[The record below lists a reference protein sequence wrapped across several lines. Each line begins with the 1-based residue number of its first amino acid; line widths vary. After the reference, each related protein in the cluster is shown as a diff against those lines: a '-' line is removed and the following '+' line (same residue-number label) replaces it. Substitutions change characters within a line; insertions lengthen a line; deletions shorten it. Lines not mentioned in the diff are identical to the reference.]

1 MTKHALTNGYG
12 QRFFYLNRPDPRS
25 GFSMIEYLATLV
37 IAAILLLM
45 TSSNFRSVVDRSRV
59 TAAMSEFHTA
69 ILLARAE
76 AVRRQIRVD
85 VIPSDFKDWSK
96 GWLVLIDANNNQ
108 QLDVGDVLL
117 HHSQSETKGLAVEAK
132 LRDSKKSYLAFDTS
146 GRPRSAASSQIPQ
159 IGSFIFA
166 VSAQRLK
173 IIISFLGRVR
183 VCDPDKDSA
192 TC

>member
-1 MTKHALTNGYG
+1 
-12 QRFFYLNRPDPRS
+12 
-25 GFSMIEYLATLV
+25 MIEYLATLV

-45 TSSNFRSVVDRSRV
+45 TSSNFRPVIDRSRV

-76 AVRRQIRVD
+76 AMRRQTRID
-85 VIPSDFKDWSK
+85 VIPLDSKDWSK
-96 GWLVLIDANNNQ
+96 GWLVLIDVNNNQ
-108 QLDVGDVLL
+108 QLDAGDVLL

-183 VCDPDKDSA
+183 VCDPYKDSA

>member
-1 MTKHALTNGYG
+1 MTNVLIVDENELLSF
-12 QRFFYLNRPDPRS
+12 RFNSSNARS

-59 TAAMSEFHTA
+59 TAATSEFHTT
-69 ILLARAE
+69 ILLARSE
-76 AVRRQIRVD
+76 AMRRQKRVD
-85 VIPSDFKDWSK
+85 VIPVDTKDWGK
-96 GWLVLIDANNNQ
+96 GWLVLIDSNNNQ
-108 QLDVGDVLL
+108 QFDAGDLLL
-117 HHSQSETKGLAVEAK
+117 HRSQSETKGLAVEAK
-132 LRDSKKSYLAFDTS
+132 LRDSKKSYLAFDSS
-146 GRPRSAASSQIPQ
+146 GRPRSAASSQVPQ

-166 VSAQRLK
+166 VSAERLK

>member
-1 MTKHALTNGYG
+1 MTKPMLSHRYERRL
-12 QRFFYLNRPDPRS
+12 FNRHPPNVRS

-37 IAAILLLM
+37 ITAILLFM
-45 TSSNFRSVVDRSRV
+45 TSSNFRSVLDRSRV
-59 TAAMSEFHTA
+59 TAAMSEFHTT
-69 ILLARAE
+69 ILLARSE
-76 AVRRQIRVD
+76 AMRRQKRVD
-85 VIPSDFKDWSK
+85 VIPEDSKDWGK

-108 QLDVGDVLL
+108 KFDAGDLLL
-117 HHSQSETKGLAVEAK
+117 HRSQAETKGLAVEAK
-132 LRDSKKSYLAFDTS
+132 LRDSKKSYLAFDSS

-159 IGSFIFA
+159 IGSLTFS
-166 VSAQRLK
+166 VRAQRLK

>member
-1 MTKHALTNGYG
+1 MTNVLIVDENELLSF
-12 QRFFYLNRPDPRS
+12 RFNSSNARS

-37 IAAILLLM
+37 IAAILFLM

-59 TAAMSEFHTA
+59 AVAMSEFHTV
-69 ILLARAE
+69 ILLARSE
-76 AVRRQIRVD
+76 AMRRQTRVD
-85 VIPSDFKDWSK
+85 VIPLDSK
-96 GWLVLIDANNNQ
+96 NWGNGWLVLIDANNNQ
-108 QLDVGDVLL
+108 RFDSGDLLL
-117 HHSQSETKGLAVEAK
+117 HRSQSETKGLAVEAK
-132 LRDSKKSYLAFDTS
+132 LRDSKKSYLAFDSS
-146 GRPRSAASSQIPQ
+146 GRPRSAASSQVPQ

-166 VSAQRLK
+166 VSAERLK

>member
-1 MTKHALTNGYG
+1 MTKHALTYGYG
-12 QRFFYLNRPDPRS
+12 QRFFYLNRPDLRS

-59 TAAMSEFHTA
+59 TAAMSEFHAA

-76 AVRRQIRVD
+76 AMRRQTRVD
-85 VIPSDFKDWSK
+85 VIPLDFKDWSK

-117 HHSQSETKGLAVEAK
+117 HHSQAETKGLAVEAK
-132 LRDSKKSYLAFDTS
+132 LRDSKKSYLAFDAS

-159 IGSFIFA
+159 IGSFIFV

>member
-1 MTKHALTNGYG
+1 MTKATLSNEYG
-12 QRFFYLNRPDPRS
+12 QQFFGLHRPNTRS
-25 GFSMIEYLATLV
+25 GFGMIEYLATLI

-45 TSSNFRSVVDRSRV
+45 TSSNFRFMVDRSRV
-59 TAAMSEFHTA
+59 MAATSEFHTA
-69 ILLARAE
+69 ILLARSE
-76 AVRRQIRVD
+76 AMRRQKRVD
-85 VIPSDFKDWSK
+85 VIPLDSKDWGK

-108 QLDVGDVLL
+108 RFDSGDLLL
-117 HHSQSETKGLAVEAK
+117 HRSQSETKGLAVEAK
-132 LRDSKKSYLAFDTS
+132 LRDSKKSYLAFDGS
-146 GRPRSAASSQIPQ
+146 GRPRSAASSQVPQ

-183 VCDPDKDSA
+183 VCDPDKDGA

>member
-1 MTKHALTNGYG
+1 M
-12 QRFFYLNRPDPRS
+12 
-25 GFSMIEYLATLV
+25 
-37 IAAILLLM
+37 
-45 TSSNFRSVVDRSRV
+45 
-59 TAAMSEFHTA
+59 
-69 ILLARAE
+69 
-76 AVRRQIRVD
+76 RRKTRVD
-85 VIPSDFKDWSK
+85 VIPSDSKDWSK

-117 HHSQSETKGLAVEAK
+117 QHSQAETKGLAVEAK

-173 IIISFLGRVR
+173 IIIGFLGRVR

>member
-1 MTKHALTNGYG
+1 MTKLALTHGYG
-12 QRFFYLNRPDPRS
+12 QQFFDLHRPNVHS

-59 TAAMSEFHTA
+59 TAAMSEFHTV

-76 AVRRQIRVD
+76 AMRRQKRVD
-85 VIPSDFKDWSK
+85 VIPLDSK
-96 GWLVLIDANNNQ
+96 NWDSGWLVLIDTNNNQ
-108 QLDVGDVLL
+108 KFDTDDLLL
-117 HHSQSETKGLAVEAK
+117 HRSQVETKGLVVEAK
-132 LRDSKKSYLAFDTS
+132 LRDSKKSYLAFDSS
-146 GRPRSAASSQIPQ
+146 GRPRSAASSQVPQ

>member
-1 MTKHALTNGYG
+1 MTNVLIVDENELLSF
-12 QRFFYLNRPDPRS
+12 RFNSSNARS

-59 TAAMSEFHTA
+59 TSATSEFHTT
-69 ILLARAE
+69 ILLARSE
-76 AVRRQIRVD
+76 AMRRQKRVD
-85 VIPSDFKDWSK
+85 VIPVDTKDWGK
-96 GWLVLIDANNNQ
+96 GWLVLIDSNNNQ
-108 QLDVGDVLL
+108 QFDAGDLLL
-117 HHSQSETKGLAVEAK
+117 HRSQSETKGLAVEAK
-132 LRDSKKSYLAFDTS
+132 LRDSKKSYLAFDSS
-146 GRPRSAASSQIPQ
+146 GRPRSAASSQVPQ

-166 VSAQRLK
+166 VSAERLK

>member
-1 MTKHALTNGYG
+1 MTKLAQTNTYG
-12 QRFFYLNRPDPRS
+12 QRFFYLNRPTTQS
-25 GFSMIEYLATLV
+25 AFSIIEYLATLM
-37 IAAILLLM
+37 IAAILLVM
-45 TSSNFRSVVDRSRV
+45 TSSNFRSVADRSRV
-59 TAAMSEFHTA
+59 NTAMSDFHTV

-76 AVRRQIRVD
+76 AMRRQMRVD
-85 VIPSDFKDWSK
+85 VIPLDSKNWNK

-108 QLDVGDVLL
+108 QLDAGEVLL
-117 HHSQSETKGLAVEAK
+117 HRSQVGTKGLTVEAK

-146 GRPRSAASSQIPQ
+146 GRPRSAASSQVPQ

>member
-1 MTKHALTNGYG
+1 MDMSYD
-12 QRFFYLNRPDPRS
+12 FFNPHRPNARS

-37 IAAILLLM
+37 IAAILFLM

-59 TAAMSEFHTA
+59 AVAMSEFHNV
-69 ILLARAE
+69 ILLARSE
-76 AVRRQIRVD
+76 AMRRQTRVD
-85 VIPSDFKDWSK
+85 VIPLDSK
-96 GWLVLIDANNNQ
+96 NWGNGWLVLIDANNNQ
-108 QLDVGDVLL
+108 RFDSGDLLL
-117 HHSQSETKGLAVEAK
+117 HRSHSETKGLAVEAK
-132 LRDSKKSYLAFDTS
+132 LRDSKKSYLAFDSS
-146 GRPRSAASSQIPQ
+146 GRPRSAASSQVPQ

-166 VSAQRLK
+166 VSAERLK

>member
-1 MTKHALTNGYG
+1 MTKLAQTHGYG
-12 QRFFYLNRPDPRS
+12 QRFFDLHHPIARS

-45 TSSNFRSVVDRSRV
+45 TSSNFRPVVDRSRV
-59 TAAMSEFHTA
+59 TAATSEFHTA
-69 ILLARAE
+69 ILLARSE
-76 AVRRQIRVD
+76 AMRRQKRVD
-85 VIPSDFKDWSK
+85 VIPLDSKDWGK

-108 QLDVGDVLL
+108 RFDSGDLLL
-117 HHSQSETKGLAVEAK
+117 HRSQSETKGLAVEAK
-132 LRDSKKSYLAFDTS
+132 LRDSKKSYLAFDIS
-146 GRPRSAASSQIPQ
+146 GRPCSVASSQVPQ

-183 VCDPDKDSA
+183 VCDPDKDGA

>member
-1 MTKHALTNGYG
+1 MTKLAQTTTYG
-12 QRFFYLNRPDPRS
+12 QRFFYLNRPTTQS
-25 GFSMIEYLATLV
+25 GFSIIEYLATLV
-37 IAAILLLM
+37 IAAILLVM
-45 TSSNFRSVVDRSRV
+45 TSSNFRSVADRSRV
-59 TAAMSEFHTA
+59 NAAMSDFHTVV
-69 ILLARAE
+69 LLARAE
-76 AVRRQIRVD
+76 AMRRQMRVD
-85 VIPSDFKDWSK
+85 IIPLDSKNWSK

-108 QLDVGDVLL
+108 QLDAGEVLL
-117 HHSQSETKGLAVEAK
+117 HRSQAETKGLAVEAK

-146 GRPRSAASSQIPQ
+146 GRPRSAASSQVPQ

>member
-1 MTKHALTNGYG
+1 MTKLVLRHRYELRLFN
-12 QRFFYLNRPDPRS
+12 LHPPNVRS

-37 IAAILLLM
+37 ITAILLFM

-59 TAAMSEFHTA
+59 TSAMSEFHTV

-76 AVRRQIRVD
+76 AMRRQKRVD
-85 VIPSDFKDWSK
+85 VIPLDSKDWGK

-108 QLDVGDVLL
+108 RFDSGDLLL
-117 HHSQSETKGLAVEAK
+117 HRSQAETKGLAVEAK
-132 LRDSKKSYLAFDTS
+132 LRDSKKSYLAFDSS
-146 GRPRSAASSQIPQ
+146 GRPRSAASRQVPQ
-159 IGSFIFA
+159 MGSFIFS
-166 VSAQRLK
+166 VSEQRLK

>member
-1 MTKHALTNGYG
+1 MTKLAQTHGYG
-12 QRFFYLNRPDPRS
+12 QRFFDLHHPIARS

-59 TAAMSEFHTA
+59 TAATSEFHTA
-69 ILLARAE
+69 ILLARSE
-76 AVRRQIRVD
+76 AMRRQKRVD
-85 VIPSDFKDWSK
+85 VIPLDSKDWGK

-108 QLDVGDVLL
+108 QFDADDLLL
-117 HHSQSETKGLAVEAK
+117 HRSQVENKGLVVEAK
-132 LRDSKKSYLAFDTS
+132 LRDSKKSYLAFDIS
-146 GRPRSAASSQIPQ
+146 GRPCSVASSQVPQ